1 MKNRVTKLLLL
12 VLSLALLVGGAVGIS
27 VSAENAAPEIISKNV
42 MDTGDFCLMFA
53 VDPDTVAG
61 EDVTLRVYD
70 RDPSDADKKLAF
82 EETKAKTATEDID
95 LDGDREPETPVIVFT
110 TAGVAAKDFAD
121 VWYIETESAGAKK
134 VITYSVMEYAFERLY
149 RDGAVLASDKDA
161 DLYSYYQKEFYF
173 GMLDMGSAAQNLH
186 VNYGKAEAE
195 RERLVKE
202 YTYVSVLDGTF
213 TAGEVTADRGFVEA
227 NTSITLNA
235 NDTEAI
241 KGWSIFT
248 YGQNGVEID
257 RKVANDGDTIT
268 VTGNTV
274 VIPYEIGVTVGKYF
288 NEIGKDY
295 YTMDGLTWKDF
306 AGTAEGNG
314 TNYFAHTSYSL
325 KAEDKTTPTTAYSFV
340 NSGNVDYGTV
350 LQLWKNETVGSQSL
364 IHFPIHETAAS
375 NANCV
380 VFEFDFC
387 YSGADVYYNK
397 ATDETAGVFYVAM
410 SKNAITDAAS
420 KTYNGLTKTVG
431 IEIKTIDKDG
441 NKPNAPYGD
450 SEFPKSAKGENVL
463 RLPGVSDSQYDLVAN
478 EWYRI
483 TFEVYVGT
491 MAEDGQT
498 VIEGANK
505 CLVYVDGAYA
515 GAFNV
520 GAGTTVADYNT
531 FSLMNDYRMKNYE
544 MWIDNVCGAKICKE
558 YKAPN

>member
-53 VDPDTVAG
+53 VDPATVEG

-70 RDPSDADKKLAF
+70 RDPSDTEAKLAF
-82 EETKAKTATEDID
+82 EETKAVTATEDID
-95 LDGDREPETPVIVFT
+95 LDGDRTPETAVIVFT

-213 TAGEVTADRGFVEA
+213 TAGEATADRGFVEA

-241 KGWSIFT
+241 NGWSIFT

-257 RKVANDGDTIT
+257 RKVANDGSSIT

-274 VIPYEIGVTVGKYF
+274 VIPYEIGVTAGKYF
-288 NEIGKDY
+288 DEIGDKKYNFSDMASSNFAGNSGDY
-295 YTMDGLTWKDF
+295 YLVHYNFSSKYG
-306 AGTAEGNG
+306 
-314 TNYFAHTSYSL
+314 SYTFLDTEEADYGKVL
-325 KAEDKTTPTTAYSFV
+325 KLAKPIDTLSSGGFV
-340 NSGNVDYGTV
+340 GFPIQDVAASGNC
-350 LQLWKNETVGSQSL
+350 L
-364 IHFPIHETAAS
+364 
-375 NANCV
+375 
-380 VFEFDFC
+380 VFEFDFRYNATTNYTESITGSEYLTEGINIAWC
-387 YSGADVYYNK
+387 TNEYNSSTAPSVAYS
-397 ATDETAGVFYVAM
+397 
-410 SKNAITDAAS
+410 S
-420 KTYNGLTKTVG
+420 LTKKWSTVW
-431 IEIKTIDKDG
+431 KSVDLDG
-441 NKPNAPYGD
+441 TLDANNDGGD
-450 SEFPKSAKGENVL
+450 VVRAPKSTGDANDKPDDMAKNTWYNVC
-463 RLPGVSDSQYDLVAN
+463 
-478 EWYRI
+478 
-483 TFEVYVGT
+483 FEVYT
-491 MAEDGQT
+491 DS
-498 VIEGANK
+498 NK
-505 CLVYVDGAYA
+505 VVLYINGEAVATYTIST
-515 GAFNV
+515 AFAASDIN
-520 GAGTTVADYNT
+520 TVAINFT
-531 FSLMNDYRMKNYE
+531 HRFKGVE
-544 MWIDNVCGAKICKE
+544 FQIDNVFAGTVNKE
-558 YKAPN
+558 YKAQ

>member
-53 VDPDTVAG
+53 VDPATVAG

-95 LDGDREPETPVIVFT
+95 LDGDRTPETPVIVFT

-161 DLYSYYQKEFYF
+161 DLYSYYQKEFYL

-213 TAGEVTADRGFVEA
+213 TAGEATADRGFVEA

-241 KGWSIFT
+241 NGWSVIT
-248 YGQNGVEID
+248 YGQEGKQTD
-257 RKVANDGDTIT
+257 RKVVNDGSSIT

-274 VIPYEIGVTVGKYF
+274 VIPYEIGVTAGKYF
-288 NEIGKDY
+288 DEIGDKI
-295 YTMDGLTWKDF
+295 YTMTGL
-306 AGTAEGNG
+306 N
-314 TNYFAHTSYSL
+314 
-325 KAEDKTTPTTAYSFV
+325 
-340 NSGNVDYGTV
+340 
-350 LQLWKNETVGSQSL
+350 WKNFYGNSPDTMTPEQWYFGHTNFSTNSCSYLTKDSGFEKYGAIIGGSKPSVESGATGTQTL
-364 IHFPIHETAAS
+364 LHFPIYKTTSES
-375 NANCV
+375 ANCV
-380 VFEFDFC
+380 VFEYDF
-387 YSGADVYYNK
+387 YYNGADVYYNNESDTDSGTVYFLMNSNDLAS
-397 ATDETAGVFYVAM
+397 ATGK
-410 SKNAITDAAS
+410 S
-420 KTYNGLTKTVG
+420 YNTLTKTLQKIVQ
-431 IEIKTIDKDG
+431 TIDLDG
-441 NKPNAPYGD
+441 VKAYD
-450 SEFPKSAKGENVL
+450 ATSTKYKSAKGENAL
-463 RLPGVSDSQYDLVAN
+463 RLPGVTDSKYDLVAN
-478 EWYRI
+478 TWYRI
-483 TFEVYVGT
+483 TYEVYTDVNT
-491 MAEDGQT
+491 
-498 VIEGANK
+498 
-505 CLVYVDGAYA
+505 CLVYIDGVC
-515 GAFNV
+515 V
-520 GAGTTVADYNT
+520 GSFDTATGKTVADYNT
-531 FSLMNDYRMKNYE
+531 ASLMFDARFRNVEFYV
-544 MWIDNVCGAKICKE
+544 DNVCGAKIKKE
-558 YKAPN
+558 YKAPDLQ

>member
-53 VDPDTVAG
+53 VDPATVAG

-70 RDPSDADKKLAF
+70 RDPSEQEAKLAF

-95 LDGDREPETPVIVFT
+95 LDGDRTPETAVIVFT

-149 RDGAVLASDKDA
+149 RDGAVLASEEDA

-213 TAGEVTADRGFVEA
+213 TAGEATADRGFVEA

-274 VIPYEIGVTVGKYF
+274 VIPYEIGVTAGKYF
-288 NEIGKDY
+288 DEIGDSA
-295 YTMDGLTWKDF
+295 YTMDGWTWKDF
-306 AGTAEGNG
+306 IGNG
-314 TNYFAHTSYSL
+314 GNNYVAHTNFSKNSCAYLL
-325 KAEDKTTPTTAYSFV
+325 KD
-340 NSGNVDYGTV
+340 SGFEKYGAIIGGSKPSV
-350 LQLWKNETVGSQSL
+350 ESGETGTQTL
-364 IHFPIHETAAS
+364 LHFPIYKTTSES
-375 NANCV
+375 ANCV
-380 VFEFDFC
+380 VFEYDF
-387 YSGADVYYNK
+387 YYNGADVYYNNESD
-397 ATDETAGVFYVAM
+397 TDSGTVYFLMNSDDLTSSSGK
-410 SKNAITDAAS
+410 S
-420 KTYNGLTKTVG
+420 YNTLTKTLQKGVQ
-431 IEIKTIDKDG
+431 TIDLDG
-441 NKPNAPYGD
+441 VKAYD
-450 SEFPKSAKGENVL
+450 ETSTKYKSAKGENAL
-463 RLPGVSDSQYDLVAN
+463 RLPGVTDSKYDLLAN
-478 EWYRI
+478 TWYRI
-483 TFEVYVGT
+483 TYEVYT
-491 MAEDGQT
+491 D
-498 VIEGANK
+498 ANT
-505 CLVYVDGAYA
+505 CLVYIDGVC
-515 GAFNV
+515 V
-520 GAGTTVADYNT
+520 GSFATATGKTVADYNT
-531 FSLMNDYRMKNYE
+531 ASLMFDARFRNVEFYV
-544 MWIDNVCGAKICKE
+544 DNVCGAKICKE

>member
-53 VDPDTVAG
+53 VDPATVAG

-82 EETKAKTATEDID
+82 EETKAVTATEDID
-95 LDGDREPETPVIVFT
+95 LDGDRTPETAVIVFT

-161 DLYSYYQKEFYF
+161 DLYSYYQKEFYL
-173 GMLDMGSAAQNLH
+173 GMLNMGSAAQNLH

-213 TAGEVTADRGFVEA
+213 TAGETTADRGFVEA

-274 VIPYEIGVTVGKYF
+274 VIPYEIGVTAGKYF
-288 NEIGKDY
+288 AEVGVADYNFTGKD
-295 YTMDGLTWKDF
+295 WKF
-306 AGTAEGNG
+306 IQPANG
-314 TNYFAHTSYSL
+314 FMAHTKLTGASE
-325 KAEDKTTPTTAYSFV
+325 AETNRNYAMYGFV
-340 NSGNVDYGTV
+340 DSGDDHGTV
-350 LQLWKNETVGSQSL
+350 FQLAKDEQDYNFAML
-364 IHFPIHETAAS
+364 AHFPVREIAQD
-375 NANCV
+375 ANCL
-380 VFEFDFC
+380 VFEFDMKFNDGFGCYDSTEAAKKLYSAMIFMWNSQDLATAAGKTASATSLNPLLKANMVLYDEDGNFVEETFETGVSNGVTQSGTYKTGGDVLRFEGVTDNTYDIKQGEWHNFC
-387 YSGADVYYNK
+387 YEIYTDVNKVVCYIDGVAVHEYSINTSIDISAVNTNSVQFEPRFRDADFMFDNIFSGKVK
-397 ATDETAGVFYVAM
+397 
-410 SKNAITDAAS
+410 
-420 KTYNGLTKTVG
+420 
-431 IEIKTIDKDG
+431 
-441 NKPNAPYGD
+441 
-450 SEFPKSAKGENVL
+450 
-463 RLPGVSDSQYDLVAN
+463 
-478 EWYRI
+478 
-483 TFEVYVGT
+483 
-491 MAEDGQT
+491 
-498 VIEGANK
+498 
-505 CLVYVDGAYA
+505 
-515 GAFNV
+515 
-520 GAGTTVADYNT
+520 
-531 FSLMNDYRMKNYE
+531 
-544 MWIDNVCGAKICKE
+544 KE
-558 YKAPN
+558 YKAQ